1 MRRSLYIL
9 SRGFEEGRMD
19 LILVM
24 VFPCKRQNSENSLR
38 LGKHV
43 AHTNKSFWSLSEIAV
58 NSWFADAFWQKSDLP
73 DGF

>member
-1 MRRSLYIL
+1 
-9 SRGFEEGRMD
+9 MD

-24 VFPCKRQNSENSLR
+24 VFPRKRQNSENSLC

-43 AHTNKSFWSLSEIAV
+43 VHTNKSFWSLLEIAV
-58 NSWFADAFWQKSDLP
+58 NDWYADTFWQKSDLP